1 MRDPVYNVG
10 REDLL
15 SFCSW
20 SFELTSNVYHEFS
33 TVIYILYRRQKGI
46 RKHRF
51 RTYRFVIFCFC
62 LGLKLVLCSLLQYDK
77 YLHAL
82 ENRNLN
88 LEWKSIGRCKF
99 SNTRYKFRNQFNYY
113 STLSVYNV
121 YSVWYVKFILESG
134 HWWFL
139 VNFSIPLCLETKKL
153 SFHLLFCI
161 NTFRCFL

>member
-62 LGLKLVLCSLLQYDK
+62 LGLKLVLCSLVQYDK
-77 YLHAL
+77 YSHAL

-99 SNTRYKFRNQFNYY
+99 SNTRYKFRINLIIILRYLFITCILCDMWN
-113 STLSVYNV
+113 LSLKAATDDSLLIFLFHFAWKLKSYLFTCS
-121 YSVWYVKFILESG
+121 SV
-134 HWWFL
+134 
-139 VNFSIPLCLETKKL
+139 
-153 SFHLLFCI
+153 
-161 NTFRCFL
+161 

>member
-46 RKHRF
+46 RKHCF

-99 SNTRYKFRNQFNYY
+99 SNTRYKFRINLIIIPRYLFI
-113 STLSVYNV
+113 TC
-121 YSVWYVKFILESG
+121 ILESG